1 MINQKISKVS
11 NTVAGTFGTLQS
23 LTNIAKGVLCLPS
36 LLSQFKGINLKAIMG
51 NVGSFAVSVLSSLK
65 DIVQDQ
71 INYIIAGA
79 LIDLVDPIRAILGDI
94 QDTLAQFNELRDQI
108 DFEVQDLVDN
118 IKNQQ
123 NCIAQGASLFNCV
136 AQLAVNNISKKD
148 VRDLN
153 GSVDLITQ
161 KIEESTAGAQ
171 GAISSVVTRELKFAD
186 KLRQAI
192 HLQ

>member
-94 QDTLAQFNELRDQI
+94 QDTLAQLNELRDQI
-108 DFEVQDLVDN
+108 DF
-118 IKNQQ
+118 
-123 NCIAQGASLFNCV
+123 
-136 AQLAVNNISKKD
+136 
-148 VRDLN
+148 
-153 GSVDLITQ
+153 
-161 KIEESTAGAQ
+161 
-171 GAISSVVTRELKFAD
+171 
-186 KLRQAI
+186 
-192 HLQ
+192 